1 MVSLHEIVTGLF
13 VLLEKLTLIQRSF
26 SRLHFRDLPFLI
38 ADDSSVKEEMEIL
51 QEKLSQYQVK
61 NSEIIQNNKDLKEEN
76 TELLDRLRTQQN
88 DVAELKAR

>member
-1 MVSLHEIVTGLF
+1 M
-13 VLLEKLTLIQRSF
+13 
-26 SRLHFRDLPFLI
+26 I
-38 ADDSSVKEEMEIL
+38 ADDSSVKEELEIL

-61 NSEIIQNNKDLKEEN
+61 NSEIIKNNKDLKEEN

>member
-1 MVSLHEIVTGLF
+1 M
-13 VLLEKLTLIQRSF
+13 
-26 SRLHFRDLPFLI
+26 I
-38 ADDSSVKEEMEIL
+38 ADDSSVKEELEIL

-61 NSEIIQNNKDLKEEN
+61 NSEMIQNNKDLKEEN

>member
-1 MVSLHEIVTGLF
+1 M
-13 VLLEKLTLIQRSF
+13 
-26 SRLHFRDLPFLI
+26 I

-61 NSEIIQNNKDLKEEN
+61 NSEIIQNNKDLKDEN

>member
-1 MVSLHEIVTGLF
+1 MVSFHRIDTGL
-13 VLLEKLTLIQRSF
+13 LNLQTLF
-26 SRLHFRDLPFLI
+26 STHLLHFPYLPFLI
-38 ADDSSVKEEMEIL
+38 TDDSSVQEEIEIL

-61 NSEIIQNNKDLKEEN
+61 HSEIIQNNKDLKEEN

>member
-1 MVSLHEIVTGLF
+1 MVSLNETATDLF
-13 VLLEKLTLIQRSF
+13 F
-26 SRLHFRDLPFLI
+26 FRLHYRYYRYLPFLI
-38 ADDSSVKEEMEIL
+38 ADDSSVKEELEIL

-61 NSEIIQNNKDLKEEN
+61 NSEIIKNNKDLKEEN

>member
-1 MVSLHEIVTGLF
+1 MVSLHRIDTGL
-13 VLLEKLTLIQRSF
+13 LILQKKLF
-26 SRLHFRDLPFLI
+26 STHLLHFPYLPFLI
-38 ADDSSVKEEMEIL
+38 TDDSSVQEEIEIL

-61 NSEIIQNNKDLKEEN
+61 HSEIIQNNKDLKEEN

>member
-13 VLLEKLTLIQRSF
+13 VLLEKLKRSF
-26 SRLHFRDLPFLI
+26 SRLHFRYLPFLI
-38 ADDSSVKEEMEIL
+38 ADDSSVKEELEIL

-61 NSEIIQNNKDLKEEN
+61 NSEIIQNNKDLKDEN

>member
-1 MVSLHEIVTGLF
+1 
-13 VLLEKLTLIQRSF
+13 
-26 SRLHFRDLPFLI
+26 
-38 ADDSSVKEEMEIL
+38 MEIL

>member
-1 MVSLHEIVTGLF
+1 MVSLHKIATGLF
-13 VLLEKLTLIQRSF
+13 VILKSF
-26 SRLHFRDLPFLI
+26 SRLQFRYLTFLI
-38 ADDSSVKEEMEIL
+38 ADDSSVKEELEIL

>member
-1 MVSLHEIVTGLF
+1 MAHTVSFNRIATGLF
-13 VLLEKLTLIQRSF
+13 ILLKKLITIIFKAKF
-26 SRLHFRDLPFLI
+26 SLSTFFI
-38 ADDSSVKEEMEIL
+38 TDDSSVKEELEIL

-61 NSEIIQNNKDLKEEN
+61 NSEIIQNNKDLKDEN

>member
-13 VLLEKLTLIQRSF
+13 VLLEKRSF
-26 SRLHFRDLPFLI
+26 SRLHFRYLPCLI
-38 ADDSSVKEEMEIL
+38 ADDSSVKEELEIL

>member
-1 MVSLHEIVTGLF
+1 MVSFNRIASGLF
-13 VLLEKLTLIQRSF
+13 IPFINSATF
-26 SRLHFRDLPFLI
+26 SRLNFRYLLFFI
-38 ADDSSVKEEMEIL
+38 TDDSSVKEELEIL

>member
-1 MVSLHEIVTGLF
+1 M
-13 VLLEKLTLIQRSF
+13 
-26 SRLHFRDLPFLI
+26 I
-38 ADDSSVKEEMEIL
+38 ADDSSVKEELEIL